1 MNTWKVV
8 INATA
13 GLGGIII
20 ANKLGSK
27 LYGDAK
33 ITNPVEAVGYFAL
46 LFAAGG
52 VAMNGANDCIEGIMA
67 IRKAVTTEPKKE
79 EEETETEPEEKEDEA

>member
-1 MNTWKVV
+1 MNTWKAI

-13 GLGGIII
+13 GLGGMII
-20 ANKLGSK
+20 ANKLGNRF
-27 LYGDAK
+27 YGDKK

-52 VAMNGANDCIEGIMA
+52 VAMKGANDCIDGIGA
-67 IRKAVTTEPKKE
+67 IRKVMTAEPKE
-79 EEETETEPEEKEDEA
+79 EEETETETKEEDEA

>member
-1 MNTWKVV
+1 MNTWKTI

-20 ANKLGSK
+20 ANKLGNK
-27 LYGDAK
+27 FYGDTK

-52 VAMNGANDCIEGIMA
+52 VAMKGANDCIDGLMA
-67 IRKAVTTEPKKE
+67 FRKAVTTEPKKE
-79 EEETETEPEEKEDEA
+79 EEETNAEPEKEDEA

>member
-1 MNTWKVV
+1 MKTWKVV
-8 INATA
+8 INSMA

-20 ANKLGSK
+20 ANKLGNK
-27 LYGDAK
+27 FYGDTK

-52 VAMNGANDCIEGIMA
+52 VAMKGANDCIEGIEA

-79 EEETETEPEEKEDEA
+79 EEETETEPEEEAEA